1 MSETPHED
9 PVLFDLPMAPAAGEA
24 TPSPARRVHRAA
36 GQRPESLPLFTE
48 EELAGGAEPTDEPAQ
63 TPEPVRPEGFRSP
76 FERPER
82 PERLRPVAL
91 PPPGPEPE
99 TAPLAARLR
108 ASSGDLIVIAAVAVT
123 AIAGAGS
130 LGAPV
135 EVDRMPAVG
144 VFLLA
149 WSFVYFVVSLAFWG
163 QTPGMAWAG
172 LIARAGRG
180 EPLSFGQTARR
191 WAATWLT
198 WALAG
203 LPGLLAL
210 TGRSLT
216 DRLSASR
223 TYPVSTAA

>member
-1 MSETPHED
+1 MSESPHED
-9 PVLFDLPMAPAAGEA
+9 PVLFDLPMAPAAGG
-24 TPSPARRVHRAA
+24 TNPPARRSHRSAA
-36 GQRPESLPLFTE
+36 ERPESLPLFTD
-48 EELAGGAEPTDEPAQ
+48 EELAGGEPPEDSEPERVAEPPHVYHHSAV
-63 TPEPVRPEGFRSP
+63 PVEHP
-76 FERPER
+76 
-82 PERLRPVAL
+82 RPVAL

-108 ASSGDLIVIAAVAVT
+108 ASAGDLIVIAAVATT
-123 AIAGAGS
+123 AIAGAGA

-135 EVDRMPAVG
+135 ALDEMPAVA

-149 WSFVYFVVSLAFWG
+149 WSFVYCVVSLAFWG

-172 LIARAGRG
+172 LVARAARG
-180 EPLSFGQTARR
+180 EPLSFGQTVRR

-210 TGRSLT
+210 TGRSLA

-223 TYPVSTAA
+223 TYPLSTAI